1 MGEILLKELSH
12 RDLTWIFE
20 SGRRQELAAGTVLME
35 EGQAID
41 RFHILL
47 DGTLSAT
54 ISCDR
59 QDPLSK
65 AYTAI
70 EGSAR
75 SALEIGQLSS
85 GEVVGE
91 ISLIRMC
98 FATTTVTAVEK
109 SSIVSVPLMSL
120 EHKLAQDAG
129 FAARFYR
136 AIAILL
142 KNRLYNFI
150 EKNHRKSRATQS
162 VKDVLLL
169 FARLN
174 DSDLDW
180 IVASGEVQKIA
191 ANTVVIQE
199 NGPVDA
205 LYILL
210 SGSISLSKMDGDR
223 NPLTRIFA
231 ALETAEVTG
240 IEISRLSKGEIMGE
254 NQFVASELPYFTAK
268 TLEDSKLLAL
278 PRQKLTV
285 KLQQDL
291 GFAARFYQTLAIL
304 FSDRLQAMLNQQGY
318 SRRIYHSGNSL
329 ANDVEYDLELDSDSL
344 EQISLAG
351 QKFTWMLKRLENSI
365 SST

>member
-12 RDLTWIFE
+12 HDLTWIFE
-20 SGRRQELAAGTVLME
+20 SGRRQELAAGSVLIE

-41 RFHILL
+41 RFYILL

-54 ISCDR
+54 ISSDR
-59 QDPLSK
+59 QDPLSRV
-65 AYTAI
+65 YTAI
-70 EGSAR
+70 EGAG

-98 FATTTVTAVEK
+98 FATTTITAVKK
-109 SSIVSVPLMSL
+109 SSIVSIPLMSL
-120 EHKLAQDAG
+120 EHKLAQDVG

-136 AIAILL
+136 VIAILL

-150 EKNHRKSRATQS
+150 ETQGHRKSRATQS

-169 FARLN
+169 FAQLN

-180 IVASGEVQKIA
+180 IVANGEVQKIA
-191 ANTVVIQE
+191 ANTVLIQE

-210 SGSISLSKMDGDR
+210 SGSVSLSKMDSDR

-231 ALETAEVTG
+231 TLETTEVTG

-254 NQFVASELPYFTAK
+254 NQFVGSELPYFTAK
-268 TLEDSKLLAL
+268 TLEYSKLLAL

-291 GFAARFYQTLAIL
+291 GFAARFYRTLAIL
-304 FSDRLQAMLNQQGY
+304 FSDRLQTMLNKQGY
-318 SRRIYHSGNSL
+318 SKRIYHSGNSL
-329 ANDVEYDLELDSDSL
+329 ANDVEYDLELDPDSL

-351 QKFTWMLKRLENSI
+351 KKFTWMLERLENSI